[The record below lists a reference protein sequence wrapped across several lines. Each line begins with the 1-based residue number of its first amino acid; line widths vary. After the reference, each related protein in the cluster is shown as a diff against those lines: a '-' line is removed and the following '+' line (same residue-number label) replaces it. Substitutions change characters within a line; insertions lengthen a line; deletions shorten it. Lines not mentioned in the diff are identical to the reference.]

1 MIRHTKLMALMA
13 TGSLLAISTASYAQ
27 DKPAAEDSTVVVVT
41 AQKREQ
47 KLQDVPMAITVAGAA
62 QLERQQI
69 TTVRDLDRVS
79 PAVTFVDG
87 APGGGAGIRGI
98 ATQSF
103 TPSAEASVGIV
114 VDEVP
119 QGNVN
124 VSNLFDME
132 RVEVLRGPQG
142 MLFGQS
148 ASAGVIN
155 MVTRAPKI
163 GDVSGRLHIDYA
175 DKGTASSEYGERVV
189 QGVLN
194 LPIDD
199 HSAVRVSGFYN
210 NSNGVV
216 HDNAIGGDN
225 QNTDMGFRV
234 RYLNKITDNLKLNI
248 IADYDHQKYEGNHT
262 FVFRKATSPA
272 VVAALAA
279 CGITAS
285 EDNNVG
291 CSLFPSNETYTN
303 AGLSAQF
310 DYDKGDYTLTS
321 VTSYRMRDLGDHNT
335 LDILALQGDGIYPQL
350 FQDQTGK
357 LRQTSQEFRITSPI
371 EEKYNWVAGVY
382 VSRSTYNNHGTKGL
396 TILPDPVARIQQ
408 LGEFSTA
415 TDTAALFGQLNW
427 NFSDKLTG
435 LAGIRFS
442 QVSVSDREVF
452 TKVLYLPFQ
461 PFPPFNPIPFEAD
474 LLDPNHTTPG
484 PHLASLSETVT
495 NTSGRVGLQ
504 YKASENLMVYGT
516 VSRGFKAPQIN
527 DTVFA
532 DADGNI
538 IPPVV
543 VRPEIPTSAE
553 LGLKGMIG
561 KVGVDVNLF
570 YTQVKDYQGQFCQF
584 TPALTCG
591 PVNVSEV
598 ISKGIEID
606 MFGKPLPNLT
616 LNGGF
621 IYNPVTYP
629 DGYTGSDADE
639 AYDDLGGTQVTGAP
653 KYKFTL
659 SGEYVIGL
667 ANNFQGFVNIDTTY
681 KSLVHIYPSTN
692 SDFDVAEHWITGGK
706 IGVRF
711 PDRQTTLSLYV
722 RNIGNTPDP
731 INIYPGPMAGDV
743 QQIVGKQGLRV
754 VGISLDKS
762 F

>member
-1 MIRHTKLMALMA
+1 MTRPTHILALMA
-13 TGSLLAISTASYAQ
+13 TTSLISLSFAAGTVSAQTAATAP
-27 DKPAAEDSTVVVVT
+27 DDSTVVVVT

-114 VDEVP
+114 VDNVP

-155 MVTRAPKI
+155 MVTKSPKI
-163 GDVSGRLHIDYA
+163 GDTSGKVHFDYA
-175 DKGTASSEYGERVV
+175 DSGTAGSKYGERVV

-194 LPIDD
+194 LPIDNR
-199 HSAVRVSGFYN
+199 SAVRFSGFYN
-210 NSNGVV
+210 NVNGVE
-216 HDNAIGGDN
+216 HDNAQNGDN
-225 QNTDMGFRV
+225 HNTDMGFRV
-234 RYLNKITDNLKLNI
+234 RYLNNLSDNLKLNL

-262 FVFRKATSPA
+262 FVFRSAVTPA

-285 EDNNVG
+285 PDNNVG
-291 CSLFPSNETYTN
+291 CSEFPSNESYDN
-303 AGLSAQF
+303 AGLSAQL
-310 DYDKGDYTLTS
+310 DYQMGDYTLTS
-321 VTSYRMRDLGDHNT
+321 VTSYRLRDLGRNT
-335 LDILALQGDGIYPQL
+335 LDVVALQGAGIYPQL
-350 FQDQTGK
+350 YSDQTGK
-357 LRQTSQEFRITSPI
+357 LRQTSQEFRITSPAGGTFD
-371 EEKYNWVAGVY
+371 WVAGAY
-382 VSRSTYNNHGTKGL
+382 LSRSTFNNHGAGGL
-396 TILPDPVARIQQ
+396 TIIPDPVAKIQQ
-408 LGEFSTA
+408 LSDYSTS
-415 TDTAALFGQLNW
+415 TDTSAVFGQLNW
-427 NFSDKLTG
+427 RFTDKLSG
-435 LAGIRFS
+435 LIGGRVS
-442 QVSVSDREVF
+442 QVSVSDHEVF
-452 TKVLYLPFQ
+452 TKTIHLPFL
-461 PFPPFNPIPFEAD
+461 PFPPFTPVPFEAD
-474 LLDPNHTTPG
+474 LLNGPAPHTAELMT
-484 PHLASLSETVT
+484 SVSNV
-495 NTSGRVGLQ
+495 SGRIGLQ
-504 YKASENLMVYGT
+504 YKFNENLMAYGT
-516 VSRGFKAPQIN
+516 LSRGFKAPQIN
-527 DTVFA
+527 DTVFQD
-532 DADGNI
+532 DAGNVLA
-538 IPPVV
+538 PVV

-561 KVGVDVNLF
+561 RVGLDANLF
-570 YTQVKDYQGQFCQF
+570 YTKVKDYQGQSCVF

-591 PVNVSEV
+591 PKNVSEV
-598 ISKGIEID
+598 ISKGLEID
-606 MFGKPLPNLT
+606 LFGKPMHDLT

-629 DGYTGSDADE
+629 GGYIGSDGSN
-639 AYDDLGGTQVTGAP
+639 LGDTQMTGAP
-653 KYKFTL
+653 KYKFNL
-659 SGEYVIGL
+659 SGEYVVAMAGDY
-667 ANNFQGFVNIDTTY
+667 QGFVSVDTTY
-681 KSLVHIYPSTN
+681 KSLIHIYPST
-692 SDFDVAEHWITGGK
+692 SALFDVPAHWITGAK
-706 IGVRF
+706 VGVRF
-711 PDRQTTLSLYV
+711 PDRMTTLSLYA

-731 INIYPGPMAGDV
+731 INIYPGPQGGDT
-743 QQIVGKQGLRV
+743 QQIIGKQGLRV

>member
-1 MIRHTKLMALMA
+1 MTRPTKTNILALMA
-13 TGSLLAISTASYAQ
+13 TTSLISLGFAAGADAQ
-27 DKPAAEDSTVVVVT
+27 ATTTTEDTTVVVVT

-114 VDEVP
+114 VDNVP

-155 MVTRAPKI
+155 MVTKAPKI
-163 GDVSGRLHIDYA
+163 GDVSGRLHMDFA
-175 DKGTASSEYGERVV
+175 DNGTAGSQYGEAVV
-189 QGVLN
+189 QGVMN

-199 HSAVRVSGFYN
+199 HSAVRFSGFYN
-210 NSNGVV
+210 NVNGVE
-216 HDNAIGGDN
+216 HDNAQNGDN
-225 QNTDMGFRV
+225 QNTDFGFRI
-234 RYLNKITDNLKLNI
+234 RYLNNLTDNLKLNI

-262 FVFRKATSPA
+262 FVFRSAATPA

-291 CSLFPSNETYTN
+291 CSLFPSNESYDN

-310 DYDKGDYTLTS
+310 DYTMGDYTLTS
-321 VTSYRMRDLGDHNT
+321 VTSFRLRDLGHNT
-335 LDILALQGDGIYPQL
+335 LDIVALQGAGIYPQL
-350 FQDQTGK
+350 YQDQTGK
-357 LRQTSQEFRITSPI
+357 LRQTSQELRITSPAGGAFD
-371 EEKYNWVAGVY
+371 WVAGAY
-382 VSRSTYNNHGTKGL
+382 LSRSTYNNHGSRGL
-396 TILPDPVARIQQ
+396 TIIPDPVAKIQQ
-408 LGEFSTA
+408 LGDYATS
-415 TDTAALFGQLNW
+415 TDTAAVFGQLNW
-427 NFSDKLTG
+427 HFTDKLSG
-435 LAGIRFS
+435 LIGARVS
-442 QVSVSDREVF
+442 QVDVADREVF
-452 TKVLYLPFQ
+452 TKTIHLPFL
-461 PFPPFNPIPFEAD
+461 PFPPFTPVPFEAD
-474 LLDPNHTTPG
+474 LLSGAAPHTAQLDT
-484 PHLASLSETVT
+484 SVSNV
-495 NTSGRVGLQ
+495 SGRIGLQ
-504 YKASENLMVYGT
+504 YEFNANLMAYGT
-516 VSRGFKAPQIN
+516 LSRGFKAPQIN
-527 DTVFA
+527 DTVFQD
-532 DADGNI
+532 DAGNI
-538 IPPVV
+538 LAPVV

-553 LGLKGMIG
+553 LGMKGMVG
-561 KVGVDVNLF
+561 KVGIDVNLF
-570 YTQVKDYQGQFCQF
+570 YTKVKDYQGQSCVF

-591 PVNVSEV
+591 PKNVSEV
-598 ISKGIEID
+598 ISKGLEID
-606 MFGKPLPNLT
+606 LFGKPMHNLT

-629 DGYTGSDADE
+629 DAYVGSDGSN
-639 AYDDLGGTQVTGAP
+639 LGGTQMTGAP
-653 KYKFTL
+653 KYKFNL
-659 SGEYVIGL
+659 SGEYVFDLSGDY
-667 ANNFQGFVNIDTTY
+667 QGFVNFDTTY
-681 KSLVHIYPSTN
+681 KSLIHIYPST
-692 SDFDVAEHWITGGK
+692 STLYDVAAHWISGGK
-706 IGVRF
+706 VGVRF
-711 PDRQTTLSLYV
+711 PDRKTTLSLYV

-731 INIYPGPMAGDV
+731 INIYPGPQGGDT
-743 QQIVGKQGLRV
+743 QQIIGKQGLRV
-754 VGISLDKS
+754 VGISFDKS

>member
-1 MIRHTKLMALMA
+1 MTRRNNILALMA
-13 TGSLLAISTASYAQ
+13 TGSLFAISTAAFSQEAP
-27 DKPAAEDSTVVVVT
+27 KPSSDDATVVVVT

-114 VDEVP
+114 VDGVP
-119 QGNVN
+119 QGSVN

-155 MVTRAPKI
+155 MVTKAPKI
-163 GDVSGRLHIDYA
+163 GDTSGRLHIDYA
-175 DKGTASSEYGERVV
+175 DHGTAGSEYGERVA

-199 HSAVRVSGFYN
+199 HSAVRVSAFYN
-210 NSNGVV
+210 NTNGVER
-216 HDNAIGGDN
+216 DNAIGGDN

-234 RYLNKITDNLKLNI
+234 RYLNNITDKLKFNL
-248 IADYDHQKYEGNHT
+248 IADYDYQKYEGNHT
-262 FVFRKATSPA
+262 FVFRKATSAA
-272 VVAALAA
+272 VVAALAV

-285 EDNNVG
+285 EDNNTG
-291 CSLFPSNETYTN
+291 CSKYPSNETYTN

-310 DYDKGDYTLTS
+310 DYEMGDYTLTS
-321 VTSYRMRDLGDHNT
+321 ITSYRMRDLGDHNT
-335 LDILALQGDGIYPQL
+335 LDIVALQGDGVYPQL
-350 FQDQTGK
+350 LQDQTGK
-357 LRQTSQEFRITSPI
+357 LRQASQEIRVTSPAR
-371 EEKYNWVAGVY
+371 EKYDWVAGAY

-396 TILPDPVARIQQ
+396 TIVPDPVATIQQ
-408 LGEFSTA
+408 LGDYSVA
-415 TDTAALFGQLNW
+415 TNTAAVFGQLNW
-427 NFSDKLTG
+427 NFTSQLTG
-435 LAGIRFS
+435 LIGVRAS
-442 QVSVSDREVF
+442 QVTVSDSEVF
-452 TKVLYLPFQ
+452 TKILTLPFQ
-461 PFPPFNPIPFEAD
+461 PFPPFAPVTTNID
-474 LLDPNHTTPG
+474 LLDPTGTSPG
-484 PHLASLSETVT
+484 PHTAALSTTV
-495 NTSGRVGLQ
+495 NNMSGRVGLQ
-504 YKASENLMVYGT
+504 YKASPDLMVYGT
-516 VSRGFKAPQIN
+516 LSRGFKAPQIN
-527 DTVFA
+527 DTVF
-532 DADGNI
+532 GNT
-538 IPPVV
+538 PTV

-553 LGLKGMIG
+553 LGAKGMIG
-561 KVGVDVNLF
+561 KVGIDVNLF
-570 YTQVKDYQGQFCQF
+570 YTKVKDYQGQSCVF

-591 PVNVSEV
+591 ATNVPEV
-598 ISKGIEID
+598 ISKGVEVD
-606 MFGKPLPNLT
+606 LFGKPLPNLT

-629 DGYTGSDADE
+629 DQYTGSDGTE
-639 AYDDLGGTQVTGAP
+639 IGGTQMTGAP
-653 KYKFTL
+653 KYKFNL
-659 SGEYVIGL
+659 SGEYVVNF
-667 ANNFQGFVNIDTTY
+667 ANDYQGFVAVDTTY
-681 KSLVHIYPSTN
+681 KSLVHIYPSTDTN
-692 SDFDVAEHWITGGK
+692 FDVAAHWITGAK

-711 PDRQTTLSLYV
+711 PDRMTTLALYA

-731 INIYPGPMAGDV
+731 VNIYPGPSAGDY
-743 QQIVGKQGLRV
+743 QQIIGKQGLRV